1 MMMTHDQAL
10 IKWEMSS
17 LLKFTWGQEIQGS
30 TMKDRFSDAP
40 SVPVGMDSVKFSAL
54 TGRGSVR
61 EFTSKPVD
69 DDIIEFLC
77 GVAFSAPTK
86 SDLQQRDIV
95 VVRDPVL
102 LEGLKACCAVQK
114 WIDNI
119 SLMLVFCGNH
129 RRQRRVSEMH
139 GLPFVND
146 HLDAFFNASVDA
158 ALALAYFVAAAETA
172 GLGCC
177 PISAIRNQPGRASEL
192 LNLPDLVFPVAGLA
206 LGWPAENHRSASG
219 CRWPLR
225 SIVIGLT
232 IAVKPKRLLPMIMSE
247 LHANLLRPSVNLN
260 GLVPLK
266 IMFGPRTRHA
276 NMPAASVRASA
287 PLFALKAL
295 ICVKYY
301 VAALATDIKA
311 LIRRPLQRSCRQIRA
326 SSI

>member
-206 LGWPAENHRSASG
+206 LGWPAEKPQVSQRLPLAVTVHRDRFDDSGEAEAIAAYDNERIARQPFAAQRESERFGASENYVWSEDKARQYASRERESFG
-219 CRWPLR
+219 AFIRTQGFDLR
-225 SIVIGLT
+225 
-232 IAVKPKRLLPMIMSE
+232 
-247 LHANLLRPSVNLN
+247 
-260 GLVPLK
+260 
-266 IMFGPRTRHA
+266 
-276 NMPAASVRASA
+276 
-287 PLFALKAL
+287 
-295 ICVKYY
+295 
-301 VAALATDIKA
+301 
-311 LIRRPLQRSCRQIRA
+311 
-326 SSI
+326 